1 MATSTPWGKSDHT
14 HKIAPG
20 ITFYGTPSHGGI
32 KVSEKQNQLIPE
44 YMREASGWYEEDCDY
59 AKVVAVFP
67 ELFDDKEREAAKEV
81 FAGYFPDE
89 YEKFYAVTLAPGESY
104 AKDQRQF
111 YADHAQDWIVVS
123 AWGHWH
129 PAVPKGMVGVMAVVG
144 GRDERPYKQKEQKY
158 FLVPDSEYEVKGKFG
173 FVVDPARHQE
183 IPAIT

>member
-32 KVSEKQNQLIPE
+32 RVSAKLNQLIPE
-44 YMREASGWYEEDCDY
+44 YMRQESGWYEEDCDY
-59 AKVVAVFP
+59 SKVVAVFP

-81 FAGYFPDE
+81 LAGYFPDE

-104 AKDQRQF
+104 EKDKRQF
-111 YADHAQDWIVVS
+111 YADHARDWIVVA

-129 PAVPKGMVGVMAVVG
+129 PTVPKGMVGVLAVVG
-144 GRDERPYKQKEQKY
+144 GRESGNTERKY
-158 FLVPDSEYEVKGKFG
+158 FLVPESEYAVKGKFG
-173 FVVDPARHQE
+173 FVVDPAKHQE